1 MPTVALIHASRA
13 SVDPATHHYN
23 TAAPELT
30 TLNLLDD
37 EVMGYLAALDL
48 RRATRRLSEMIEL
61 ARTEYGAA
69 AALITC
75 SALSRDAMRELRTQ
89 AKIPIV
95 KIDEPMARRAA
106 AAGHKIGIVA
116 TFPATV
122 ATTVELLHAAALVPI
137 QTTHLLAADAL
148 KALLRGDSLLHD
160 RLLLEAAAEVEGEG
174 IDTLVLA
181 QVSMARL
188 EAQVRAKV
196 RVPVFSSLST
206 SLDEVR
212 ALLSQPAKQ
221 VAG

>member
-13 SVDPATHHYN
+13 SVDPVTQHYN
-23 TAAPELT
+23 AAAPELRT
-30 TLNLLDD
+30 VNLLDD
-37 EVMGYLAALDL
+37 GVMGYLADMDL

-69 AALITC
+69 AALVTC
-75 SALSRDAMRELRTQ
+75 SALSRDAMQELRER
-89 AKIPIV
+89 AHVPIV

-106 AAGHKIGIVA
+106 AAGRKVGIVA

-122 ATTVELLHAAALVPI
+122 ATTVELLHASALVPI
-137 QTTHLLAADAL
+137 QTTHVLAAEAL
-148 KALLRGDSLLHD
+148 QALLRGEASVHD
-160 RLLLEAAAEVEGEG
+160 RLLLQAAVQLEREG

-212 ALLSQPAKQ
+212 ALLTQPAKQ